1 MRLAILVSGK
11 GSILEAIFD
20 SGIDIS
26 LVVADRE
33 CEAIKPALDRGLEA
47 ELIKRSDFVK
57 NLTELHTRIS
67 WLRD

>member
-1 MRLAILVSGK
+1 MHLAILVSGK
-11 GSILEAIFD
+11 GSILEAVFD

-33 CEAIKPALDRGLEA
+33 CEAIKLALDRGLEA

>member
-33 CEAIKPALDRGLEA
+33 CEAIKLALD
-47 ELIKRSDFVK
+47 
-57 NLTELHTRIS
+57 
-67 WLRD
+67 

>member
-1 MRLAILVSGK
+1 MHLAVLVSGK

-33 CEAIKPALDRGLEA
+33 CEAIKLALDRGLEA

>member
-33 CEAIKPALDRGLEA
+33 CEAIKLALDRGLEA